1 MPRRK
6 LAGAAVVIT
15 GASSGIGQATA
26 EAFARE
32 GARLVLASRNA
43 EALENVAN
51 ACRTLGGDAYVVRT
65 DVTDAETVKRLAETA
80 RDRLG
85 RIDVW
90 VSNVGVGAV
99 GRFHETPIAAHEQ
112 VIRANLIGHMNDAHA
127 VLPIFLSQG
136 HGTFINMIS
145 LGAFA
150 PTPFAAAYS
159 ASKYGLKAFSEAL
172 RGELSREPHIHIC
185 DVYPAFID
193 TPGLR
198 HGANYVGRAVTAPPP
213 VYDPRDVAGAI
224 VRIAE
229 RPRPSTIVGGAAHL
243 IRLQHFLAPRLSTWI
258 TTRIIERYF
267 RTAPR
272 APISEGNLF
281 SPPANAGGIYG
292 GLRSP
297 DHDAK
302 LAMARTVFAAAFAL
316 AVLAVLQRRRTA
328 RASLFWA

>member
-1 MPRRK
+1 MARRK

-26 EAFARE
+26 EAFARK
-32 GARLVLASRNA
+32 GARLVLASRNT

-51 ACRTLGGDAYVVRT
+51 TCRTLGGEASVVQT
-65 DVTDAETVKRLAETA
+65 DVTDAEAVKRLAETA

-127 VLPIFLSQG
+127 VLPIFLGQG

-172 RGELSREPHIHIC
+172 RGELSHERNIHIC

-193 TPGLR
+193 TPGLS

-213 VYDPRDVAGAI
+213 VYDPRDVAEAI
-224 VRIAE
+224 TGIAE

-258 TTRIIERYF
+258 TARIIERYF
-267 RTAPR
+267 RSAPP
-272 APISEGNLF
+272 AATGDGNLF
-281 SPPANAGGIYG
+281 APPAQAGGIYG

-302 LAMARTVFAAAFAL
+302 LATATVFAAATAL
-316 AVLAVLQRRRTA
+316 TMLAVLQRRRTA
-328 RASLFWA
+328 RASRFWA

>member
-1 MPRRK
+1 MARRK

-26 EAFARE
+26 EAFARK
-32 GARLVLASRNA
+32 GARLALASRNT
-43 EALENVAN
+43 EALENVART
-51 ACRTLGGDAYVVRT
+51 CRALGGEAFVVQT
-65 DVTDAETVKRLAETA
+65 DVTDAEAVKRLAETA

-85 RIDVW
+85 GIDVW

-99 GRFHETPIAAHEQ
+99 GRYHETPMAAHEQ

-127 VLPIFLSQG
+127 VLPIFLDQG

-172 RGELSREPHIHIC
+172 RGELTHEPDIHIC

-193 TPGLR
+193 TPGLS
-198 HGANYVGRAVTAPPP
+198 HGANYFGRAVTAPPP
-213 VYDPRDVAGAI
+213 VYDPRDVADAI
-224 VRIAE
+224 VGIAE
-229 RPRPSTIVGGAAHL
+229 RPRASTIVGGAAHL
-243 IRLQHFLAPRLSTWI
+243 IRLQHFLAPHLSTWI
-258 TTRIIERYF
+258 TARLAERYF
-267 RTAPR
+267 RSAPP
-272 APISEGNLF
+272 APIGDGNLF
-281 SPPANAGGIYG
+281 SPPAEPGGIYG

-297 DHDAK
+297 DQDAK
-302 LAMARTVFAAAFAL
+302 LAMAKTAAVAAAGL
-316 AVLAVLQRRRTA
+316 AMLAFLKRRRRA
-328 RASLFWA
+328 RVSPYWA